1 MWYRWP
7 VTYYRLTVGDRGRI
21 VLPAAMR
28 RACGIDK
35 GHELIAAVDGDGRIS
50 IDTRGALLEK
60 LRTARLRLNDTSGV
74 DDLREWRGTSDAE
87 RFHRLE
93 HPTMDPEGAD
103 ERGRQLLQRLGLD
116 G

>member
-1 MWYRWP
+1 MA
-7 VTYYRLTVGDRGRI
+7 YYRLTVGDRGRI

-28 RACGIDK
+28 RACGIDQ
-35 GHELIAAVDGDGRIS
+35 GHELIAAVDDAGRIS
-50 IDTRGALLEK
+50 IDTRGALLDK
-60 LRTARLRLNDTSGV
+60 LRNARTQLNDASGV
-74 DDLREWRGTSDAE
+74 DSLREWRETSDAE

-93 HPTMDPEGAD
+93 HPTIDPEGAD